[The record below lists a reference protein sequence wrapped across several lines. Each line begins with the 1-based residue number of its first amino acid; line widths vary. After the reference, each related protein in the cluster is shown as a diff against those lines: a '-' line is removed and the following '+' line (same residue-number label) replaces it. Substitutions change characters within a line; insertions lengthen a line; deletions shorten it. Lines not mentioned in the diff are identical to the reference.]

1 MNPFLWLKSFLEHL
15 GGSNDELPTGLSMFT
30 AAWWLRGLW
39 WGLLI
44 GAILLFCGQSSKFIY
59 IDF

>member
-1 MNPFLWLKSFLEHL
+1 MKTLLVIKAACEFLQ
-15 GGSNDELPTGLSMFT
+15 GCDTPPPRGLAVLNS
-30 AAWWLRGLW
+30 AWLRGLW

-44 GAILLFCGQSSKFIY
+44 GAVILFSGQSSRFIY

>member
-1 MNPFLWLKSFLEHL
+1 MNLFQWLKMFCEHL
-15 GGSNDELPTGLSMFT
+15 GGCSEQPPPGGVPL
-30 AAWWLRGLW
+30 AWWWRGLW

-44 GAILLFCGQSSKFIY
+44 GAILMFCGQSSKFIY

>member
-1 MNPFLWLKSFLEHL
+1 MNLFFWLKNLCEHL
-15 GGSNDELPTGLSMFT
+15 GGSGDEPPPGFGFLSS
-30 AAWWLRGLW
+30 AWLWRGLW

-44 GAILLFCGQSSKFIY
+44 GAILMFCGQSSKFIY